1 MAGQGKFYDY
11 EDITLVRARDD
22 LRIQRKG
29 SASPTGEVKS
39 FFTGVDEIK
48 ITVSGERFRIARPM
62 GKVLVIRGIKKPS
75 GECFR
80 LVIKKE
86 DARLVTH
93 SKFYYPK
100 LRARAE
106 SKFLIL
112 KREDD

>member
-1 MAGQGKFYDY
+1 MVGQGKFYDY

-29 SASPTGEVKS
+29 SASPTGEAKG

-48 ITVSGERFRIARPM
+48 IAVDGERFRIARPT
-62 GKVLVIRGIKKPS
+62 GKVLVIRGIKEPS

-86 DARLVTH
+86 DARLVTQ

-106 SKFLIL
+106 SKFLIP